1 MNIVS
6 SKSYIF
12 RSIYSLISFLSI
24 ALLLVST
31 PEYENKHEKR
41 YYASTTTTTAT
52 LPDFNFAAAGDWG
65 CNSNTNKTIMSMQ
78 SKNPELVLGL
88 GDYSY
93 KKTAVCWLQIV
104 DIIDEKMKIIIGNHE
119 SEPLSLLNQYMSH
132 FNLTKQYYSFDYQ
145 NVHFIAMSTELSW
158 DKSSSQYKFV
168 KDDLLKAS
176 IDPNIDW
183 IVVFYHDLAYTS
195 PSVKHAKS
203 SLRDTYHPLFDRYN
217 VDLVLQAHQHNY
229 QRTYPLNYNSD
240 SPSNP
245 IETSNNTDTY
255 NDTLGQIYATVG
267 TGGVSITDGES
278 QAEPLFDSGEALYD
292 LKSKASFVVMQFKG
306 YGFLNIDVINNGTTF
321 DAKFYANDGTIK
333 DQFSIT
339 KLRPSTV
346 R

>member
-1 MNIVS
+1 MKEEKQYSVVKEATASLS
-6 SKSYIF
+6 S
-12 RSIYSLISFLSI
+12 
-24 ALLLVST
+24 
-31 PEYENKHEKR
+31 
-41 YYASTTTTTAT
+41 
-52 LPDFNFAAAGDWG
+52 DFNFAAAGDWG
-65 CNSNTNKTIMSMQ
+65 CSSNTNNTIHSMQ

-88 GDYSY
+88 GDFSY
-93 KKTAVCWLQIV
+93 KNTAGCWLQMV
-104 DIIDEKMKIIIGNHE
+104 DPIDEKMKIIIGNHE

>member
-41 YYASTTTTTAT
+41 YYAYATTTTTTTAT

-339 KLRPSTV
+339 K
-346 R
+346 

>member
-1 MNIVS
+1 MKEEKQYSVVKEATASLS
-6 SKSYIF
+6 S
-12 RSIYSLISFLSI
+12 
-24 ALLLVST
+24 
-31 PEYENKHEKR
+31 
-41 YYASTTTTTAT
+41 
-52 LPDFNFAAAGDWG
+52 DFNFAAAGDWG
-65 CNSNTNKTIMSMQ
+65 CSSNTNNTIHSMQ

-88 GDYSY
+88 GDFSY
-93 KKTAVCWLQIV
+93 KNTAGCWLQMV
-104 DIIDEKMKIIIGNHE
+104 DPIDEKMKIIIGNHE

-339 KLRPSTV
+339 K
-346 R
+346 

>member
-1 MNIVS
+1 MVILS
-6 SKSYIF
+6 ST
-12 RSIYSLISFLSI
+12 SIEGI
-24 ALLLVST
+24 ASSST
-31 PEYENKHEKR
+31 PSFSN
-41 YYASTTTTTAT
+41 
-52 LPDFNFAAAGDWG
+52 FNFAAAGDWG
-65 CNSNTNKTIMSMQ
+65 CSSNTNNTIHSMQ

-88 GDYSY
+88 GDFSY
-93 KKTAVCWLQIV
+93 KNTAGCWLQMV
-104 DIIDEKMKIIIGNHE
+104 DPIDEKMKIIIGNHE

-321 DAKFYANDGTIK
+321 DAKFYANDGAIK

-339 KLRPSTV
+339 K
-346 R
+346 

>member
-1 MNIVS
+1 MSKRYTSSSIFSSVS
-6 SKSYIF
+6 LLIIAAMVILSST
-12 RSIYSLISFLSI
+12 SIEGI
-24 ALLLVST
+24 ASSST
-31 PEYENKHEKR
+31 PSFSN
-41 YYASTTTTTAT
+41 
-52 LPDFNFAAAGDWG
+52 FNFAAAGDWG
-65 CNSNTNKTIMSMQ
+65 CSSNTNNTIHSMQ

-88 GDYSY
+88 GDFSY
-93 KKTAVCWLQIV
+93 KNTAGCWLQMV
-104 DIIDEKMKIIIGNHE
+104 DPIDEKMKIIIGNHE

-339 KLRPSTV
+339 K
-346 R
+346 

>member
-1 MNIVS
+1 
-6 SKSYIF
+6 
-12 RSIYSLISFLSI
+12 
-24 ALLLVST
+24 
-31 PEYENKHEKR
+31 
-41 YYASTTTTTAT
+41 
-52 LPDFNFAAAGDWG
+52 
-65 CNSNTNKTIMSMQ
+65 MQ

-88 GDYSY
+88 GDFSY
-93 KKTAVCWLQIV
+93 KNTAGCWLQMV
-104 DIIDEKMKIIIGNHE
+104 DPIDEKMKIIIGNHE

-145 NVHFIAMSTELSW
+145 NVHFIAMSTELPW
-158 DKSSSQYKFV
+158 TKSSAQYKFV

-321 DAKFYANDGTIK
+321 DAKFYANDGAIK

>member
-1 MNIVS
+1 MVILS
-6 SKSYIF
+6 ST
-12 RSIYSLISFLSI
+12 SIEGI
-24 ALLLVST
+24 ASSST
-31 PEYENKHEKR
+31 PSFSN
-41 YYASTTTTTAT
+41 
-52 LPDFNFAAAGDWG
+52 FNFAAAGDWG
-65 CNSNTNKTIMSMQ
+65 CSSNTNNTIHSMQ

-88 GDYSY
+88 GDFSY
-93 KKTAVCWLQIV
+93 KNTAGCWLQMV
-104 DIIDEKMKIIIGNHE
+104 DPIDEKMKIIIGNHE

-339 KLRPSTV
+339 K
-346 R
+346 

>member
-1 MNIVS
+1 MSKRYTSSSIFSSVS
-6 SKSYIF
+6 LLIIAAMVILSST
-12 RSIYSLISFLSI
+12 SIEGI
-24 ALLLVST
+24 ASSST
-31 PEYENKHEKR
+31 PSFSN
-41 YYASTTTTTAT
+41 
-52 LPDFNFAAAGDWG
+52 FNFAAAGDWG
-65 CNSNTNKTIMSMQ
+65 CSSNTNNTIHSMQ

-88 GDYSY
+88 GDFSY
-93 KKTAVCWLQIV
+93 KNTAGCWLQMV
-104 DIIDEKMKIIIGNHE
+104 DPIDEKMKIIIGNHE

-306 YGFLNIDVINNGTTF
+306 YGFLNIDVINNRTTF

-339 KLRPSTV
+339 K
-346 R
+346 

>member
-1 MNIVS
+1 MSKRYTSSSIFSSVS
-6 SKSYIF
+6 LLIIAAMVILSST
-12 RSIYSLISFLSI
+12 SIEGI
-24 ALLLVST
+24 ASSST
-31 PEYENKHEKR
+31 PSFSN
-41 YYASTTTTTAT
+41 
-52 LPDFNFAAAGDWG
+52 FNFAAAGDWG
-65 CNSNTNKTIMSMQ
+65 CSSNTNNTIHSMQ

-88 GDYSY
+88 GDFSY
-93 KKTAVCWLQIV
+93 KNTAGCWLQMV
-104 DIIDEKMKIIIGNHE
+104 DPIDEKMKIIIGSHD

>member
-12 RSIYSLISFLSI
+12 LLIYSLIFFLSI
-24 ALLLVST
+24 DLLLGSA

-41 YYASTTTTTAT
+41 YYAYATSITAI
-52 LPDFNFAAAGDWG
+52 LRDFNFAAAGDWG
-65 CNSNTNKTIMSMQ
+65 CNSNTNKTISSIQ

-93 KKTAVCWLQIV
+93 KNTAGCWLQM
-104 DIIDEKMKIIIGNHE
+104 IDPIEEKMKIVIGGHDSE
-119 SEPLSLLNQYMSH
+119 SLSLLNQYMSH

-145 NVHFIAMSTELSW
+145 NVHFIAMSTELPW
-158 DKSSSQYKFV
+158 DKSSAQYKFV
-168 KDDLLKAS
+168 KEDLLKAS

-195 PSVKHAKS
+195 PSVKDAKS
-203 SLRDTYHPLFDRYN
+203 SLQDTYHPLFDRYN

-255 NDTLGQIYATVG
+255 NDPSGQIYATVG

-278 QAEPLFDSGEALYD
+278 QTEPLFDSGEALYD
-292 LKSKASFVVMQFKG
+292 FKKKASFVVTQFKG
-306 YGFLNIDVINNGTTF
+306 YGFLNIDVKNNGTTF
-321 DAKFYANDGTIK
+321 DAVFYANDGTIK
-333 DQFSIT
+333 DRFMIA
-339 KLRPSTV
+339 K
-346 R
+346 